1 MDIRL
6 VCGFLFLS
14 FSNFVLCQKIDSLV
28 IQNTDSIYTLNSLE
42 KTIYFV
48 CPVRNCAKT
57 EYWNKFNELLSKK
70 KIKKIKEVNF
80 TLVFFNENVKNRSK
94 GLKLKFGKSDSVLY
108 VNEFRAYFHSFQR
121 NDLLKTIERIDISKR
136 YGINFYGDSSLA
148 DIFIAEDVS
157 CFSKLSELIPNY
169 EEFISQLINP
179 VYSTEEQIV
188 MLNQKNIELTRTVN
202 LQNEKIA
209 LIISELDSL
218 KQEIEKQ
225 NQINEITIDS
235 NEIKKEKPKVI
246 LNKKEK
252 QSKNLNE

>member
-1 MDIRL
+1 M
-6 VCGFLFLS
+6 
-14 FSNFVLCQKIDSLV
+14 
-28 IQNTDSIYTLNSLE
+28 
-42 KTIYFV
+42 
-48 CPVRNCAKT
+48 
-57 EYWNKFNELLSKK
+57 
-70 KIKKIKEVNF
+70 
-80 TLVFFNENVKNRSK
+80 
-94 GLKLKFGKSDSVLY
+94 
-108 VNEFRAYFHSFQR
+108 
-121 NDLLKTIERIDISKR
+121 KTIERIDISKR

-157 CFSKLSELIPNY
+157 CFSKLSERIPNY

-225 NQINEITIDS
+225 NQINEKTIDS